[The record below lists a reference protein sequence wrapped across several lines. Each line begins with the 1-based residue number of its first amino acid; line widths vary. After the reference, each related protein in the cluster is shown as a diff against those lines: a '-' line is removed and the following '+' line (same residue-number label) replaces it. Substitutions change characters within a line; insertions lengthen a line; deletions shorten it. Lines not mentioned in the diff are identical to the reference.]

1 MNTPST
7 TTPAPEAPAPA
18 PEPGLA
24 YAQLMQK
31 QDEIDERLAELER
44 LASDLAGQIK
54 EMR

>member
-7 TTPAPEAPAPA
+7 TTPAPEAPAP
-18 PEPGLA
+18 ETGLA

-31 QDEIDERLAELER
+31 QDEIDERIAELER